1 MSRPINFTDTS
12 VTKKPYVEIDG
23 VEYEVQDGT
32 YQGGTDLNANTFNKM
47 QDELNVFRNLLN
59 KNSIINISDYTT
71 SLSGNYKGYKYQLK
85 PNTIY
90 TLTCNN
96 NNVTM
101 SGSWIYRVYNSDNT
115 SICILQDG
123 SITSQITKT
132 TFTTTSD
139 GYIYFAHLYGTQDKL
154 NTFLNTVDIQI
165 EEGTTATSFTPW
177 AGYIVESGSNDNGS
191 YIKYSD
197 GTMICRNK
205 KTFNIAAN
213 IAYGA
218 LFRMEGID
226 FPNFPVA
233 FKDVPDISCFCI
245 GINTAILANWNASTK
260 EKIGPLI
267 GIRPVRTDAQD
278 YIISYIAIGR
288 WK

>member
-1 MSRPINFTDTS
+1 MSRPINFTDTT
-12 VTKKPYVEIDG
+12 VTKKPYVEING
-23 VEYEVQDGT
+23 NEYEVQDGT
-32 YQGGTDLNANTFNKM
+32 YQGGTDLNANTFNTM
-47 QDELNVFRNLLN
+47 QDELNVFSNLLN

-139 GYIYFAHLYGTQDKL
+139 GYIYFAHLLFFKILFIHYASFFRFSLNKNGTIAKKMYCIVADKL
-154 NTFLNTVDIQI
+154 VKMNSPMNSISTNV
-165 EEGTTATSFTPW
+165 
-177 AGYIVESGSNDNGS
+177 
-191 YIKYSD
+191 
-197 GTMICRNK
+197 RNM
-205 KTFNIAAN
+205 A
-213 IAYGA
+213 
-218 LFRMEGID
+218 
-226 FPNFPVA
+226 
-233 FKDVPDISCFCI
+233 
-245 GINTAILANWNASTK
+245 
-260 EKIGPLI
+260 
-267 GIRPVRTDAQD
+267 
-278 YIISYIAIGR
+278 
-288 WK
+288 

>member
-1 MSRPINFTDTS
+1 MSRPINFTDTT

-32 YQGGTDLNANTFNKM
+32 CEGGTDLNANTFNKM
-47 QDELNVFRNLLN
+47 QDELNMFRNLLN

-165 EEGTTATSFTPW
+165 EEGTIATSYTPW
-177 AGYIVESGSNDNGS
+177 VGYIEESSSNDNGS
-191 YIKYSD
+191 WIKYSD
-197 GTMICRNK
+197 GTMICTK
-205 KTFNIAAN
+205 KVKGTIDITKTWYTLYTGSLNLGSSPQTFITTPVVNYSMIGEYAFLGGSLSAKPT
-213 IAYGA
+213 
-218 LFRMEGID
+218 ID
-226 FPNFPVA
+226 NLGS
-233 FKDVPDISCFCI
+233 IM
-245 GINTAILANWNASTK
+245 L
-260 EKIGPLI
+260 
-267 GIRPVRTDAQD
+267 IRPSSQSNT
-278 YIISYIAIGR
+278 SYEIDIVAIGR